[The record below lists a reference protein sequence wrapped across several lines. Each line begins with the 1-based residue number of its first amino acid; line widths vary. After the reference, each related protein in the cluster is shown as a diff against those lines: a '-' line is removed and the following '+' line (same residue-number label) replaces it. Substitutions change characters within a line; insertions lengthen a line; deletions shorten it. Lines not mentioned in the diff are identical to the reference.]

1 MENGPVSYISIKLKG
16 TESKY
21 SENKI
26 QLFETIM
33 IFCLCEF
40 CSIVCKNSMNTAQ
53 YADFFGGSRGLM
65 DRALDLKPEVTRG
78 CGFESWLWQEVSM
91 TEVRPLSKAPN
102 PGAAMSAAHCSKCV
116 LG

>member
-1 MENGPVSYISIKLKG
+1 MICLMENGPVSYISIKLKG

-53 YADFFGGSRGLM
+53 YLHLSFKGDIYFIWKRRFLWGQ
-65 DRALDLKPEVTRG
+65 
-78 CGFESWLWQEVSM
+78 SW
-91 TEVRPLSKAPN
+91 PN
-102 PGAAMSAAHCSKCV
+102 G
-116 LG
+116 